1 MPLRS
6 KLSLPSAFILSV
18 ILGNIFFWRLPVIG
32 TVFTAGYALLLGYA
46 LGKKFFPQEESGA
59 QTMLGFLLLIAFW
72 TILGGAFFYFI
83 KLDEKM
89 VLILLL
95 APLLFLSDKIYEPK
109 MDGPEPTRLSF
120 ISLVSGGGFIL
131 LEFAALFLLV
141 RSGTVSAL
149 RSPWERVPDQFFL
162 IFFLASLGLLLL
174 TGEKKKSVGRII
186 FTITHAVII
195 FSVAILVFDTG
206 FGFDP
211 FVHRATESYIL
222 EHGTITPKSPYYGGE
237 YALIVFLA
245 RTTFLSAQWINK
257 LFLPFFAAF
266 ALPLL
271 TLWVFEKRTR
281 ENSNLYALA
290 PLAPFIL
297 FLFPHSSFISTT
309 PQGIANL
316 FLLFSILTGFAETG
330 RAKGLLPTAIFGAA
344 AIITHPLAGIPAV
357 IFFAL
362 LLLTSV
368 RQTVLRWTLLFF
380 TTIVSSLLIPLT
392 FFLLHLA
399 GRTGGIFNPA
409 ALLQTNLSDIIP
421 RFLIPFRF
429 NFFLD
434 LAYLYKWN
442 LLWLFILAA
451 IGGLLLLKKHLSTS
465 SNSPFI
471 LASFAVF
478 VNSLLLS
485 STTSFPAL
493 IDYEQSAYA
502 LRLREISTF
511 FLLPLSILGIAWFYE
526 RSKIGRATRVFS
538 LLLLPAMATAALYMT
553 YPRTDKY
560 ESTHG
565 YNTSISDI
573 HAVREIE
580 KDAQGEKYIVLS
592 NQAVGAAALQEFGF
606 KNFYKT
612 DKGEI
617 YFYSVPT
624 GGPLYPYY
632 LKMVYGEPNR
642 KIMEDAMNLA
652 GVNLGYI
659 AVSHYWTNA
668 RRLTEDLAALA
679 DKEIVVDGGRVY
691 VYRFEK

>member
-1 MPLRS
+1 MRLRS
-6 KLSLPSAFILSV
+6 KLSLPSTLIIGV

-46 LGKKFFPQEESGA
+46 LGKKIFPQEESGA
-59 QTMLGFLLLIAFW
+59 QTLLGFLLLIAFW
-72 TILGGAFFYFI
+72 TILGGALFYFI

-89 VLILLL
+89 VIILLL
-95 APLLFLSDKIYEPK
+95 APLIFLSDKILEPK
-109 MDGPEPTRLSF
+109 MDGPEPMRLSF

-141 RSGTVSAL
+141 RSGTASAL

-174 TGEKKKSVGRII
+174 TDEKKKSVGRII
-186 FTITHAVII
+186 FTITHAAII
-195 FSVAILVFDTG
+195 FSVAILVFDAG

-222 EHGTITPKSPYYGGE
+222 EHGTITPKSPYYAGE

-245 RTTFLSAQWINK
+245 RTTFLSAEGINK

-316 FLLFSILTGFAETG
+316 FLLFSILTGFAQTG
-330 RAKGLLPTAIFGAA
+330 RVKGLLPTAIFGVAA
-344 AIITHPLAGIPAV
+344 LITHPLAGIPAV

-362 LLLTSV
+362 LLLASV
-368 RQTVLRWTLLFF
+368 RQTILRWTLLFF
-380 TTIVSSLLIPLT
+380 TTIVSSLLIPLI

-399 GRTGGIFNPA
+399 GRAGATFNPT
-409 ALLQTNLSDIIP
+409 ALLQTNLSDIMP

-429 NFFLD
+429 NFLLD

-442 LLWLFILAA
+442 LLWLIIVSAL
-451 IGGLLLLKKHLSTS
+451 GGFFLLKKNLPHS

-478 VNSLLLS
+478 VNSLLLGA
-485 STTSFPAL
+485 TTSFPAL
-493 IDYEQSAYA
+493 IDYEQGAYA

-526 RSKIGRATRVFS
+526 RSKRNLTTRIFS
-538 LLLLPAMATAALYMT
+538 LLLLPATMTVALYLT

-565 YNTSISDI
+565 YNTSLADI
-573 HAVREIE
+573 HAVQEIE
-580 KDAQGEKYIVLS
+580 KDAKEEKYIVLS
-592 NQAVGAAALQEFGF
+592 NQAMGAAALQEFGF

-612 DKGEI
+612 NKDEI

-632 LKMVYGEPNR
+632 LKMVYKNGGRETMN
-642 KIMEDAMNLA
+642 EAMDLA
-652 GVNLGYI
+652 GVKLGYI
-659 AVSHYWTNA
+659 AINHYWTDA
-668 RRLTEDLAALA
+668 HRLTEDFSTIA

-691 VYRFEK
+691 VYKFER

>member
-1 MPLRS
+1 MRLLA
-6 KLSLPSAFILSV
+6 KLSVPSVLIIGAISANVFLWQLPA
-18 ILGNIFFWRLPVIG
+18 IG
-32 TVFTAGYALLLGYA
+32 ATFTAGYAILLGYT
-46 LGKKFFPQEESGA
+46 LGRRFYPQEDPSA

-72 TILGGAFFYFI
+72 TILGGALFYFI

-95 APLLFLSDKIYEPK
+95 APLLFLSAKIFEPK
-109 MDGPEPTRLSF
+109 MDGPEPIRLSF
-120 ISLVSGGGFIL
+120 VSFVSGGGFIL

-141 RSGTVSAL
+141 RSGTASAL

-174 TGEKKKSVGRII
+174 LSERPKSMGRII
-186 FTITHAVII
+186 FTITHAAII
-195 FSVAILVFDTG
+195 FSVAILVFDAG

-222 EHGTITPKSPYYGGE
+222 EHGTITPKSPYYAGE
-237 YALIVFLA
+237 YALIVFWA
-245 RTTFLSAQWINK
+245 RTTFLPIEWINK

-271 TLWVFEKRTR
+271 TLWAFKKHTR
-281 ENSNLYALA
+281 ERSDLYALA

-316 FLLFSILTGFAETG
+316 FLLFSILTGFAGSG

-344 AIITHPLAGIPAV
+344 AIITHPLAGIPAI

-380 TTIVSSLLIPLT
+380 TITVSSLLIPLT
-392 FFLLHLA
+392 FFLLQIA
-399 GRTGGIFNPA
+399 GRAGATLNPA

-421 RFLIPFRF
+421 RFLLPFHF

-434 LAYLYKWN
+434 LAYLYKWDLFW
-442 LLWLFILAA
+442 LLIISAV
-451 IGGLLLLKKHLSTS
+451 GGLFLLKKHLSTS

-493 IDYEQSAYA
+493 IDYEQGAYA

-511 FLLPLSILGIAWFYE
+511 FLLPLSVFGIAWFYE
-526 RSKIGRATRVFS
+526 RSKLSRATHIFS

-553 YPRTDKY
+553 YPRTDTY

-565 YNTSISDI
+565 YNTSLADI
-573 HAVREIE
+573 HAVQEIE
-580 KDAQGEKYIVLS
+580 KDATGEKYIVLS

-612 DKGEI
+612 NKGEI

-632 LKMVYGEPNR
+632 LKMVYENR
-642 KIMEDAMNLA
+642 GREAMNEAMDLS
-652 GVNLGYI
+652 GVKLGYI
-659 AVSHYWTNA
+659 AINHYWTGA
-668 RRLTEDLAALA
+668 RRLTENLASIA

-691 VYRFEK
+691 VYKFKR